1 MENFNESF
9 QQQKPLKKEIKEKS
23 IYSLNLDGTRVAILC
38 FIIVAIVA
46 VTFLIGM
53 KFSDDDT
60 VKLPETAAAS
70 TDSGLNSNDPLST
83 IPDEVPSSSM
93 TSEQNPKET
102 AVQSVKDP
110 LFADN
115 QQVKSDL
122 QEKEDKAIL
131 SAKQIEN
138 PVRNSKPKV
147 SSKHHKTDRI
157 ASSKKRESVSK
168 SNTIKPAFASVNRKN
183 TEERTVVSKG
193 KFAIQVAAFDTLSK
207 AKSEVAYL
215 KSLHFDAYVDKTN
228 VDGQMYFR
236 VKIGRLAN
244 KAEASDLLEK
254 VQEESR
260 YSESFIVKEI

>member
-9 QQQKPLKKEIKEKS
+9 QQQKPLKKEVKEKS

-53 KFSDDDT
+53 KFSDDDA
-60 VKLPETAAAS
+60 VKLPETAAVSA
-70 TDSGLNSNDPLST
+70 DSGLNSNDPLST
-83 IPDEVPSSSM
+83 IPDEVPSSGM
-93 TSEQNPKET
+93 TPDQNPKET

-147 SSKHHKTDRI
+147 SSKRHKTDRI
-157 ASSKKRESVSK
+157 ASSKKHEVVSK
-168 SNTIKPAFASVNRKN
+168 SNNIKPAFAS
-183 TEERTVVSKG
+183 
-193 KFAIQVAAFDTLSK
+193 
-207 AKSEVAYL
+207 
-215 KSLHFDAYVDKTN
+215 
-228 VDGQMYFR
+228 
-236 VKIGRLAN
+236 
-244 KAEASDLLEK
+244 
-254 VQEESR
+254 
-260 YSESFIVKEI
+260 